1 MKTLQWSG
9 LFLGLVAMASPRL
22 SAKQGLI
29 KEEPERRV
37 TGRAQMG
44 GSPSERIMVA
54 RYALQPAGSVTVD
67 NIQGDISVEA
77 WDRAEAE
84 VAVMKQAI
92 GATANPDDVH
102 IDVAADGR
110 KLALRTL
117 YPKQSEEPVRVTYR
131 LRVPRQ
137 VRLERLRTVVGS
149 IRVRDIEG
157 TVDARTLNGS
167 IEGVNLTGGVVARV
181 INGNIAVSMRALPE
195 GAAPVHMET
204 VNGHLYLGL
213 PAEANADLQL
223 STVAGR
229 IEGNYAF
236 SVSDVPGD
244 ASWRT
249 TLGHGGTEIRLRT
262 VRGNIQVAES
272 EELL

>member
-1 MKTLQWSG
+1 MRTLRG
-9 LFLGLVAMASPRL
+9 LGLILVVVVVAASQAEAKHRL
-22 SAKQGLI
+22 IQ
-29 KEEPERRV
+29 EEPGRRISGSAETAGIPAER
-37 TGRAQMG
+37 AF
-44 GSPSERIMVA
+44 VA
-54 RYALQPAGSVTVD
+54 RYPLEPAGSVTID
-67 NIQGDISVEA
+67 NTQGDIIVAA

-84 VAVMKQAI
+84 VAVIKQAL
-92 GATANPDDVH
+92 GLTADPDDVQ

-110 KLALRTL
+110 SLSLRTL

-149 IRVRDIEG
+149 VRVRDTEG
-157 TVDARTLNGS
+157 ALDARTLNGN
-167 IEGVNLTGGVVARV
+167 IEGLNLTGSVMARA
-181 INGNIAVSMRALPE
+181 INGSIAVSLRALPE
-195 GAAPVHMET
+195 GAPRVKMET

-223 STVAGR
+223 RTVAGR

-236 SVSDVPGD
+236 KVSEAPGD

-249 TLGHGGTEIRLRT
+249 TLGQGGTQIYLRT
-262 VRGNIQVAES
+262 VRGNIQVVES

>member
-1 MKTLQWSG
+1 MRTLRWMG
-9 LFLGLVAMASPRL
+9 IILGLGVMATLPVG
-22 SAKQGLI
+22 AKQCLV
-29 KEEPERRV
+29 EEGPERQI
-37 TGRAQMG
+37 TGRAQTG
-44 GSPSERIMVA
+44 GIPAERAFVA
-54 RYALQPAGSVTVD
+54 RYPLEPGGSVTID
-67 NIQGDISVEA
+67 NIQGDISVTA

-84 VAVMKQAI
+84 VAVIKQAL
-92 GATANPDDVH
+92 GATADPDDVR
-102 IDVAADGR
+102 IDVAADGHS
-110 KLALRTL
+110 LALRTL
-117 YPKQSEEPVRVTYR
+117 YPRQSEEPVRVTYR

-149 IRVRDIEG
+149 VRVRDVEG
-157 TVDARTLNGS
+157 SVDARTLNGS
-167 IEGVNLTGGVVARV
+167 IEGVNLTGGVIARA
-181 INGNIAVSMRALPE
+181 INGSIAVSLRALPE
-195 GAAPVHMET
+195 GAPRVQMET

-223 STVAGR
+223 TTVAGR

-236 SVSDVPGD
+236 RVSEVPGD

-249 TLGHGGTEIRLRT
+249 TLGQGGTQIRLRT

>member
-1 MKTLQWSG
+1 
-9 LFLGLVAMASPRL
+9 MASSGI
-22 SAKQGLI
+22 SAKQCLI
-29 KEEPERRV
+29 KEEPERRI

-44 GSPSERIMVA
+44 GPPSERIMVA
-54 RYALQPAGSVTVD
+54 RYPLQPAGSITVD

-84 VAVMKQAI
+84 VAVVKQAL

-102 IDVAADGR
+102 IDVASDGR
-110 KLALRTL
+110 KLTLRTL

-149 IRVRDIEG
+149 VRVRDIEG
-157 TVDARTLNGS
+157 VVDARTLNGS
-167 IEGVNLTGGVVARV
+167 IEGINLTGGVVARA
-181 INGNIAVSMRALPE
+181 INGSIAVSLRALPE
-195 GAAPVHMET
+195 GAAPVQMET

-213 PAEANADLQL
+213 PAEANAHLQL

-236 SVSDVPGD
+236 TVSEVPGD

-249 TLGHGGTEIRLRT
+249 TLGHGGTLIRLRT
-262 VRGNIQVAES
+262 VRGNIHVAES

>member
-1 MKTLQWSG
+1 MKRLRWPG
-9 LFLGLVAMASPRL
+9 FLLGLMVTAAVPID
-22 SAKQGLI
+22 AKQCLTR
-29 KEEPERRV
+29 EEPERRIIGGAPISGIPSGRV
-37 TGRAQMG
+37 T
-44 GSPSERIMVA
+44 VA
-54 RYALQPAGSVTVD
+54 RYPLEPAGSVTID

-84 VAVMKQAI
+84 VAVVKQAL

-117 YPKQSEEPVRVTYR
+117 YPKQSEEPVRVSYR

-149 IRVRDIEG
+149 VRVRDIEG
-157 TVDARTLNGS
+157 AVDARTLNGG
-167 IEGVNLTGGVVARV
+167 IEGVNLTGSVVARA
-181 INGNIAVSMRALPE
+181 INGSIAVSLRALPE
-195 GAAPVHMET
+195 GAPPVRMET

-223 STVAGR
+223 TTVAGR
-229 IEGNYAF
+229 IEGNYSF
-236 SVSDVPGD
+236 KVSEAPGD

-249 TLGHGGTEIRLRT
+249 TLGHGGTPIRLRT

-272 EELL
+272 EETL